1 MIEER
6 AYQKVKFRQ
15 EVWCDEPCEGREVDF
30 FDREEEKRRALSD
43 LMASGGHWAVWIVG
57 ERYAG
62 KTSLLR
68 LLSEKCRRANLIALE
83 IPWQAIQSPVAFYRE
98 YLWALDKSLNIQPG
112 ARQHLVCDPPNNT
125 VFLQAIE
132 QRRSKVGEKKLVVGV
147 DELDTILRDM
157 GFDNQREMI
166 GALERLVGGG
176 QKLIVTSTR
185 EPESI
190 ETSAASPMVRRAS
203 LIGLRPFSDKD
214 MNALINAYLPFPS
227 IDIQKQIRLWSGNWP
242 FYAKAI
248 LYHFLLLPD
257 DVPDRLK
264 HALSDAVNA
273 IAPACE
279 HLYRHHWD
287 DDERRALLLLA
298 RQKNVSV
305 MDLNLLGPEAVT
317 AFKSLV
323 RRGYI
328 LQDEHGRYRF
338 RVRLIKEWFHRW
350 PHRELQELKLNL
362 EKWLRVLAW
371 REEPDEDTIRVT
383 RDELKRSGF

>member
-83 IPWQAIQSPVAFYRE
+83 ILWQTIQSPVTFYRE
-98 YLWALDKSLNIQPG
+98 YLWALDKSLNIQLDTR
-112 ARQHLVCDPPNNT
+112 RQFICDPPNST
-125 VFLQAIE
+125 VFLQSIE
-132 QRRSKVGEKKLVVGV
+132 QRRSRIGEKRLVVGI
-147 DELDTILRDM
+147 DELDTILQNMEAGDR
-157 GFDNQREMI
+157 REMMGI
-166 GALERLVGGG
+166 LERLVSDG

-185 EPESI
+185 EPGSPEISA
-190 ETSAASPMVRRAS
+190 TSSMARRAT
-203 LIGLRPFSDKD
+203 LIELRPFGDKD

-227 IDIQKQIRLWSGNWP
+227 VDIQKQIRLWSGNWP

-248 LYHFLLLPD
+248 LYHFLLSSD
-257 DVPDRLK
+257 DVPDRLR
-264 HALSDAVNA
+264 HALSDAINA

-298 RQKNVSV
+298 RQKSVSA

-328 LQDEHGRYRF
+328 LQDEQGQYRF

-362 EKWLRVLAW
+362 EKWLRMLAW
-371 REEPDEDTIRVT
+371 REEPGEDIIRVT